1 MSLPWILDTD
11 EKVAN
16 FNRAIDAK
24 RMKGEDVRVKF
35 VDGKRSKTRN
45 DQVRAVYNQVNRQID
60 DDTLIGI
67 ERQCKLLYGV
77 PLLRAND
84 EVFRELYDKTIK
96 NNLCHEDK
104 LLAMDMLTVTS
115 RMSEKLCREY
125 IAIVIEEY
133 SKQGLYM
140 AQERE
145 YGSWIIGKNVFLKP

>member
-1 MSLPWILDTD
+1 MSLPWTLDTD

-35 VDGKRSKTRN
+35 VDGKRTKTRN
-45 DQVRAVYNQVNRQID
+45 DQVRAVYKQVAQQRED
-60 DDTLIGI
+60 ETLISI
-67 ERQCKLLYGV
+67 ERHCKLHYGV
-77 PLLRAND
+77 PLLRAHD
-84 EVFRELYDKTIK
+84 EPFRYLYDTVIK
-96 NNLCHEDK
+96 NNICYEDK
-104 LLAMDMLTVTS
+104 LHAMDILPVTS

-145 YGSWIIGKNVFLKP
+145 YG